1 MKTGFFTGLLKVF
14 ILLIVAAASMVF
26 IDFMIPG
33 IFILFLVIAID
44 TIRIGMAKWQL
55 SEHQRCLNEHNPKV
69 TEPMARITYN
79 SGFQREISNLTEDW
93 KIDRDMQVWW
103 KDHRINKWIVEKDV
117 QHIEFFL
124 HEFDFPNLRG

>member
-1 MKTGFFTGLLKVF
+1 MKIGVFLGLLKVF

-69 TEPMARITYN
+69 AEPMARITY
-79 SGFQREISNLTEDW
+79 STGFQREISNLTEDW

-103 KDHRINKWIVEKDV
+103 KDRRRNKWILEKDV
-117 QHIEFFL
+117 QCIEFFL
-124 HEFDFPNLRG
+124 HEFDFPNLRA